1 MCGWIQLEV
10 NKIDGYGESISGR
23 YRKGLSQENS
33 KDKDFFF
40 LRNKMEKSQDG
51 RRHPGKFCQA
61 KEELWELMTGKPH
74 AEIIGT
80 LKRVR
85 NVWKCIHREGS

>member
-1 MCGWIQLEV
+1 
-10 NKIDGYGESISGR
+10 
-23 YRKGLSQENS
+23 
-33 KDKDFFF
+33 
-40 LRNKMEKSQDG
+40 MERSQDG

-61 KEELWELMTGKPH
+61 RGELWELMTGKPH

-85 NVWKCIHREGS
+85 NVWKCIHREELRDN